1 MLNALLRQADS
12 EFPSLGLSGMRAQE
26 PWLLYQLTANK
37 GILASEEESNNTA
50 TAPAMVG

>member
-1 MLNALLRQADS
+1 VASLKP
-12 EFPSLGLSGMRAQE
+12 FPSLGLSGMRAQE
-26 PWLLYQLTANK
+26 AWLLYQLTANK